1 MFVDERFDYIRGINV
16 YFLNIELVASCL
28 SFPRTL
34 ILLESGSI
42 TPDMVKTLRQG
53 QTATI

>member
-1 MFVDERFDYIRGINV
+1 VFVDERFDYIRGINV